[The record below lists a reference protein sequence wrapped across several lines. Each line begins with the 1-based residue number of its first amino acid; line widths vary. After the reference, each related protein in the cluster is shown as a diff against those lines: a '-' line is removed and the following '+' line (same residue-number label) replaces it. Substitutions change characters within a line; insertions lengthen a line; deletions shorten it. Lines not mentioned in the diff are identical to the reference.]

1 MHPAVTHIQ
10 TTDPKVYA
18 FRISGEVDADA
29 MEGIAKVMNEA
40 FDSHP
45 KVRMLLIFDRFDGSS
60 LGASLNFETLKAQFR
75 SLSRIEKYAVVGA
88 PETVDKLIG
97 TAGGWT
103 GIETRT
109 FDLTEEDEAWA
120 FVGAQAREAA

>member
-10 TTDPKVYA
+10 TTDPTVYA
-18 FRISGEVDADA
+18 FRVSGEVDADA
-29 MEGIAKVMNEA
+29 MEGIAKVMNGA

-88 PETVDKLIG
+88 PETVEKLIG

-109 FDLTEEDEAWA
+109 FDLAEEAAAWT